1 VAAVRDLE
9 QLPVLT
15 PELLLGSAPPLPPVG
30 PVRLTLSDAPAREQ
44 PSLLRECLARVGL
57 RYEVEPLKLQPFH
70 VDLLLNRL
78 LDLRMTTGQMYG
90 SSNRRTRA
98 HCVDDDAVL
107 IVNLRGPHLIE
118 QRNEEVVLGDGEAI
132 LVSGADPSCFT
143 PAPPGDVLALRFP
156 KNRLTSLLSGG
167 PDRFMQRIPRGTP
180 ALEFLTSYVA
190 FAWHQRSTAG
200 PELQHVMATHI
211 FDLMAVMIGAT
222 RDAAET
228 AQCRG
233 IRAARLQEIKQ
244 DIAKNLGR
252 PDLSV
257 AILADRHGCT
267 PRFVQRLFE
276 TEGTTFTEYVLTQR
290 LARAYRLLSDP
301 SREGEKIRAVAYD
314 AGFGDVSY
322 FNRVFRRHYGAA
334 PSEIRAQARKTG
346 SDWLM

>member
-1 VAAVRDLE
+1 MRDLE

-15 PELLLGSAPPLPPVG
+15 PEVLLGSTPPLPSVG
-30 PVRLTLSDAPAREQ
+30 PVRLTLGDAPAREQ
-44 PSLLRECLARVGL
+44 PSLLRECLARLGL
-57 RYEVEPLKLQPFH
+57 RYEVEPSKVQPFH

-78 LDLRMTTGQMYG
+78 PDLRMTTGQMYG
-90 SSNRRTRA
+90 SRNLRTPA
-98 HCVDDDAVL
+98 HCDADDALL

-118 QRNEEVVLGDGEAI
+118 QRNEELVLGDGEAV
-132 LVSGADPSCFT
+132 LVSGADPSCFM

-156 KNRLTSLLSGG
+156 NARLKSLLNGG
-167 PDRFMQRIPRGTP
+167 QDRFMRRIPRGAQ
-180 ALEFLTSYVA
+180 ALRFLTSYVT
-190 FAWHQRSTAG
+190 FAWQQRSTAG
-200 PELQHVMATHI
+200 PELEHVMAAHI

-233 IRAARLQEIKQ
+233 IRAARLQAIKQ

-252 PDLSV
+252 SDLSV
-257 AILADRHGCT
+257 AMLADWHGCT

-276 TEGTTFTEYVLTQR
+276 GEGTTFTEYVLAMR

-322 FNRVFRRHYGAA
+322 FNRVFRRYHGAA
-334 PSEIRAQARKTG
+334 PSEIRAQARHAAPTR
-346 SDWLM
+346 LM